1 MGYVKSF
8 KSFNNEASKV
18 SKDVKTRKIE
28 EQDTG
33 LTLGGSDPQFKTQQ
47 EDIKLLRA
55 TINKMEN
62 DLVQRKN
69 ELNTKVIALENAVKI
84 KEQEEEA
91 KRNPQVITASQPEEE
106 GEEA

>member
-8 KSFNNEASKV
+8 KSFNNEAGKA
-18 SKDVKTRKIE
+18 VKTRKIE

-47 EDIKLLRA
+47 DDIKLLRS

-91 KRNPQVITASQPEEE
+91 KRNPQVVTASQPEE
-106 GEEA
+106 GEE